1 MRSSPTRTACWL
13 ASRLARPRSSRPAA
27 RCATTRSSRR
37 RTRTASP
44 WSLPA
49 CGTSGIKDPSLST
62 FGTIFL
68 NHEGDV
74 CAWLEMLCSIH
85 GSYRLSTFAN
95 GATPM
100 GRFITARILAS
111 VALLVAFCVPVA
123 AQDMRQGAAMPSA
136 NRSVFA
142 EHGMVVAQEKTAAQ
156 IGADILKRG
165 GNAVDAAVATGFAM
179 AVTYPR
185 AGNIGGGG
193 FMVIHS
199 AERHE
204 DVAIDYRET
213 APAAT
218 TPDIFIGSDGKP
230 DNTRSRDAA
239 LGIGVPGTPAGLTLA
254 LEKYGSGKFT
264 LVELIQPAIDLAR
277 HGVFITD
284 DSADTLPGWQPRLAR
299 WPSSVKIFS
308 RPDGTSLREGDRL
321 VQSDLAA
328 TLEAIAAQGPRGFY
342 EGSVAEKLAKAIQDA
357 GGIMTTDDLKAY
369 QAIIRTPVH
378 GTYRGY
384 DIVSMPLPSSGGV
397 GLVETLNILEGFP
410 LGDMKQGSPAALHLL
425 IEAMKRAYAD
435 RAHYLGDP
443 AFVSAPVATLIT
455 KDYAAKQRASIDMD
469 HATPWIDAVAT
480 AQPREGSNTTHFS
493 VVDSFGN
500 AVSNTY
506 TLNFSYGVGLVAE
519 GTGVLL
525 NNELDDFTAAPG
537 ASNAYGLVGF
547 EANLPGP
554 GKRPLSSMSPTIV
567 LKDGKPVLV
576 TGSPGGSRII
586 STVLQVIVDVLDYR
600 MDVES
605 AVAAPRLHH
614 QWLPDEV
621 SIEPGFPDD
630 VLAALREKGHRVVES
645 AGYSS
650 ANSILVT
657 PTGLLGAPDPR
668 TRGAEAAGN

>member
-1 MRSSPTRTACWL
+1 MTLMTTAIRRIVIGIALVVACAL
-13 ASRLARPRSSRPAA
+13 PATAQEQRRGFYAPAA
-27 RCATTRSSRR
+27 A
-37 RTRTASP
+37 
-44 WSLPA
+44 
-49 CGTSGIKDPSLST
+49 D
-62 FGTIFL
+62 
-68 NHEGDV
+68 
-74 CAWLEMLCSIH
+74 SIH
-85 GSYRLSTFAN
+85 
-95 GATPM
+95 
-100 GRFITARILAS
+100 
-111 VALLVAFCVPVA
+111 PV
-123 AQDMRQGAAMPSA
+123 
-136 NRSVFA
+136 VA
-142 EHGMVVAQEKTAAQ
+142 EHGMVVAQEKTAAR
-156 IGADILKRG
+156 IGADILRRG

-193 FMVIHS
+193 FMIIHS

-218 TPDIFIGSDGKP
+218 TPGIFLGPDGKP
-230 DNTRSRDAA
+230 DTAKSRDSA
-239 LGIGVPGTPAGLTLA
+239 LGIGVPGTAAGLALA

-264 LVELIQPAIDLAR
+264 LADLLQPAIDLAR
-277 HGVFITD
+277 DGILIAD
-284 DSADTLPGWQPRLAR
+284 DNADTLPDWHRRLAR
-299 WPSSVKIFS
+299 WPSAAKIFS
-308 RPDGTSLREGDRL
+308 RTDGTSLREGDSL

-328 TLEAIAAQGPRGFY
+328 TLSAIATQGPRGFY
-342 EGSVAEKLAKAIQDA
+342 EGPVAEKLVKAIGGA
-357 GGIMTTDDLKAY
+357 GGIMTLDDLKSY
-369 QAIIRTPVH
+369 QPIIRAPVR
-378 GTYRGY
+378 GSYRGY
-384 DIVSMPLPSSGGV
+384 DIVSMPQPSSGGV
-397 GLVETLNILEGFP
+397 VLLETLNMLEGFP
-410 LGDMKQGSPAALHLL
+410 MSDMKQGSVASLHVM

-435 RAHYLGDP
+435 RARYLGDP

-455 KDYAAKQRASIDMD
+455 KEYAARQRASIDLD
-469 HATPWIDAVAT
+469 HATPWTDALSAVP
-480 AQPREGSNTTHFS
+480 PREGSNTTHFS
-493 VVDSFGN
+493 VVDSLGN

-586 STVLQVIVDVLDYR
+586 STVLQVIVNVLDYH
-600 MDVES
+600 MDVAA

-621 SIEPGFPDD
+621 RIERGFADET
-630 VLAALREKGHRVVES
+630 LEALKAKGHHIVEPM
-645 AGYSS
+645 GQTS
-650 ANSILVT
+650 ANSIEVT
-657 PTGLLGAPDPR
+657 PAGLLGAPDPR
-668 TRGAEAAGN
+668 TRGAEASGE